1 MNLDFYNKIANLR
14 LKMIAPVDYSGHN
27 AVSGKFEKLV
37 ALILSSRTKDIKVG
51 EVMSKL
57 DISKILAYTDEELKQ
72 IINGVSFADKKVEY
86 LKKTAQ
92 IIKDQGIQDSEKF
105 ILSLPGIGKKSADIY
120 MMWLNGNHEY
130 LAIDTHLNRLFKRWK
145 LVDDNNSA
153 DQTSI
158 EMKNKI
164 PKELLK
170 DANQI
175 LVGFCQN
182 ICSSTPKC
190 ELCPIVCPSATGKNE
205 TRASSGDI
213 EDIAKVSHSNVEW
226 TIPENGTF
234 VKKQTRW

>member
-1 MNLDFYNKIANLR
+1 MDLDFYNKIANLR
-14 LKMIAPVDYSGHN
+14 LKMIAPVDYAGHN
-27 AVSGKFEKLV
+27 STNSKLEKII

-57 DISKILAYTDEELKQ
+57 DVSKILTYTNEELKQ
-72 IINGVSFADKKVEY
+72 IINGVSFSDKKVEY
-86 LKKTAQ
+86 LKKTAE
-92 IIKDQGIQDSEKF
+92 IIQRCGILDDEKF

-145 LVDDNNSA
+145 LVNENNTP

-190 ELCPIVCPSATGKNE
+190 SLCPITCPSKINGIQ
-205 TRASSGDI
+205 DI
-213 EDIAKVSHSNVEW
+213 ENFPRTTCKNTEW
-226 TIPENGTF
+226 VIPESGTF
-234 VKKQTRW
+234 VLKQTQW